1 MEFRNRNLVLSLLF
15 LSLHVLPSL
24 SFTFFSP
31 VDNHL
36 VNCGSATDATVDNR
50 RFVADGSH
58 RSKTPFCHWDSSVSL
73 RNDNALSD
81 SPQLYDSARVFR
93 KPSKY
98 EFEIREKGTHMVR
111 FHFHNLN
118 SSKFDSIDAQFHIL
132 IDEFVALSNFSTG
145 NSFSPMIKEYL
156 ISINSDKLVIRFLP
170 SETSKFAFVNAIEVI
185 SAPKDLVP
193 ETAQFVNPEKVENFD
208 GLKNQALEVVYRVNV
223 GGPKVTP
230 FNDTLWRTWLPD
242 DEHLESSFGSERVYF
257 GGRIKYQ
264 TGGASREIGP
274 DNVYKTA
281 RLIHS
286 RNSSIPSL
294 NITWGFSVT
303 KGFKYLVRM
312 HFCDIASISLEL
324 LFFNVYVNGNLAYKD
339 LDLSEVTGWM
349 LASPYYA
356 DFVVD
361 QSYSDVLSVSVGP
374 SNNSM
379 AYAIDGIL
387 NGVEIMKLNNSMGSL
402 DGSNCAGFVLGR
414 WPQQGSGILIP
425 LIAAALL
432 VLSLSIVLRRR
443 FTFWGQESAVV
454 AWSKLPVDVSE
465 INAKHG
471 G

>member
-1 MEFRNRNLVLSLLF
+1 MEFRNRNLVLSLLLL
-15 LSLHVLPSL
+15 LSLSVPPSL
-24 SFTFFSP
+24 SFTAFSP

-36 VNCGSATDATVDNR
+36 VNCGSAEDATVDNR
-50 RFVADGSH
+50 RFVADGSS
-58 RSKTPFCHWDSSVSL
+58 RRKSPFCHSDSSVSL
-73 RNDNALSD
+73 RNDNALLD

-93 KPSKY
+93 RPSKY

-111 FHFHNLN
+111 FHFYNLN
-118 SSKFDSIDAQFHIL
+118 SFRFDSIDAQFHVL
-132 IDEFVALSNFSTG
+132 IDGFVALSNFTSG
-145 NSFSPMIKEYL
+145 NSMKPAIKEYL
-156 ISINSDKLVIRFLP
+156 ISINSDRLVIRFLP
-170 SETSKFAFVNAIEVI
+170 SGTSKFAFVNAIEVI

-193 ETAQFVNPEKVENFD
+193 ETAQFVDSQKVENFD
-208 GLKNQALEVVYRVNV
+208 GLKNQALEVVYRLNV

-242 DEHLESSFGSERVYF
+242 DEHLRSSFGSERLYF

-274 DNVYKTA
+274 DNVYKSA
-281 RLIHS
+281 RLIRSH
-286 RNSSIPSL
+286 NSSISNV

-303 KGFKYLVRM
+303 KGYKYLVRM

-349 LASPYYA
+349 LSSPFYA

-361 QSYSDVLSVSVGP
+361 QSDSDFLSVSVGP
-374 SNNSM
+374 SNKSM

-402 DGSNCAGFVLGR
+402 DGSDCAGLVLGR
-414 WPQQGSGILIP
+414 WPQRGGGLLIP
-425 LIAAALL
+425 LIAAVLL

-443 FTFWGQESAVV
+443 FTFGSQEPV

-465 INAKHG
+465 VSAKQG